1 MDCLPLLII
10 GAPGWLEI
18 LIIILIILLL
28 FGAKRLPEVMGSL
41 GKGVKEFKKGA
52 KEVGRAFEE
61 DEDDDGT
68 GSAEPSAGG
77 EKKKPEAGE

>member
-1 MDCLPLLII
+1 MDCIPLMIL

-18 LIIILIILLL
+18 LIIVLIILLL

-52 KEVGRAFEE
+52 KEVGRTFQEDDEEGEEE
-61 DEDDDGT
+61 DSPGA
-68 GSAEPSAGG
+68 AE
-77 EKKKPEAGE
+77 EKKSSESRQE